1 VMKMRKV
8 DFIEQPVRDCNF
20 NDFYYF
26 KNYFNDDQIN
36 GIHQMIVNGGYEFEK
51 GGTGSDGQP
60 KDHYYSNNR
69 DIAYVPGD
77 KHSWWLY
84 NELEKCVIE
93 ANARLFQFD
102 IQYVTDHLHYV
113 IYPTPNKPDKTGN
126 TRKEGG
132 YLDWHMDIGRGAVN
146 RRKLATTVQLSDPND
161 YEGGE
166 FQVWYGGREQFITL
180 PREKGDVLV
189 MPTFYLHNIT
199 PITKGERRALVFW
212 TGGEPFR

>member
-1 VMKMRKV
+1 MRKV
-8 DFIEQPVRDCNF
+8 DYIDTPARECNF

-36 GIHQMIVNGGYEFEK
+36 GIHQMIVNGGYEFKK
-51 GGTGSDGQP
+51 GGTGSDNENI
-60 KDHYYSNNR
+60 DRHYSNNR

-77 KHSWWLY
+77 QHSWWLY

-132 YLDWHMDIGRGAVN
+132 YLDWHMDIGVGEVN

-161 YEGGE
+161 YEGGD
-166 FQVWYGGREQFITL
+166 FQVWYGGSERFITL
-180 PREKGDVLV
+180 PREKGDVLI

-199 PITKGERRALVFW
+199 PITRGERRALVYW